1 MLRANREDAG
11 NAGPAPLA
19 DESQLGLG
27 RARVQ
32 VKVKASLDRMVEWM
46 REQFPPAETRV
57 TEDRSAEAYLFRV
70 EQGAPSPS
78 LLISQAVFHHYGVED
93 IIAALERDHAA
104 ARLRSDPITRLRCVE
119 QDGRIT
125 VMARPS
131 WRPHQ
136 PRARPTFMAPSHEL
150 DPLQLAAA
158 IVAALPEAVVVTAL
172 DRSVL
177 MASRAATELF
187 GRRPDG
193 LPGTAIDELVA
204 PSQRRQLAERERLAS
219 LRGEEQRFDTTVARA
234 DGEERAVAVV
244 MTRLVVAGQL
254 IGTVATLRDIT
265 DLQPKLVRGARARG

>member
-11 NAGPAPLA
+11 NGGPAPLA
-19 DESQLGLG
+19 DDSQLGLG
-27 RARVQ
+27 RARSQ
-32 VKVKASLDRMVEWM
+32 VKVKASLHRMVEWM

-57 TEDRSAEAYLFRV
+57 TEDRTAEAYLFRV

-78 LLISQAVFHHYGVED
+78 LLISQAVFHHHSVED

-125 VMARPS
+125 VVARPS
-131 WRPHQ
+131 WRLNQ
-136 PRARPTFMAPSHEL
+136 TRTRPAFVAPSHEL
-150 DPLQLAAA
+150 DPLDLAAV
-158 IVAALPEAVVVTAL
+158 IVGALPEAVVVTAL

-187 GRRPDG
+187 GWRPNG

-204 PSQRRQLAERERLAS
+204 PGQRQEVAERERLA
-219 LRGEEQRFDTTVARA
+219 LRGEEQRFETTVARA

-244 MTRLVVAGQL
+244 TTRLVVAGQL
-254 IGTVATLRDIT
+254 IGMVATLRDIS
-265 DLQPKLVRGARARG
+265 DRQSKLVRGARARD